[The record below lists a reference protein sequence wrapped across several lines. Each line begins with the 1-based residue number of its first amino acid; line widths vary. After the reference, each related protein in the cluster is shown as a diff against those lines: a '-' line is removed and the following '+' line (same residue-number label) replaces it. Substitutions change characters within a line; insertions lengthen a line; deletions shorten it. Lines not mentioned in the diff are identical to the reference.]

1 MKRLAPIFIFLLSSL
16 VVSGQDTISQ
26 NPDTLSENTYLL
38 KNVMRDGETLPEV
51 EIKEV
56 KIISNSSMGSRF
68 EYWKYRRLIDNLKRV
83 YPYALIVRQRIEKV
97 NNDLANLS
105 TDKEKRQ
112 YINEVEKDVFASY
125 EGDMR
130 EMTVTQGKLLI
141 KLIDRETSSTS
152 FELLQDYKGK
162 FSASFWQSIA
172 RIFGTNLKDEYDPY
186 GDDALIEFLIE
197 EIDSGRI

>member
-1 MKRLAPIFIFLLSSL
+1 
-16 VVSGQDTISQ
+16 
-26 NPDTLSENTYLL
+26 
-38 KNVMRDGETLPEV
+38 MRNGETLPEI

-56 KIISNSSMGSRF
+56 KILSNRSSGSRF
-68 EYWKYRRLIDNLKRV
+68 QYWKYMRLIDNLKRV

-97 NNDLANLS
+97 NYDLSKLS

-152 FELLQDYKGK
+152 FDLLQDYKGK

-172 RIFGTNLKDEYDPY
+172 RIFGTNLKEEYDPY
-186 GDDALIEFLIE
+186 GDDALIEFLIG